1 MYIHCYDIF
10 CLLLKGLPEKVKKPL
25 LDFFH
30 EKKIQANMRYIKK
43 NKLKVIEN
51 LKNDSKNRK
60 LNVVFYVYEDAKWK
74 CQSLFDILT
83 CDENFLPM
91 VFVVKNCAKKDNFN
105 FQSEDD
111 IRKVY
116 KFFKKK
122 NMNVFYAYDFKKK
135 KNIPFEKMNPKPDI
149 IIYQHPWYVD
159 RCQGPVVCSKFAL
172 TYYMPYFIPTSV
184 SPVEYHLRFH
194 SYVENFCVLDEKT
207 KKYYSLKMSNKGENI
222 KVVGHTMLDFYYLN
236 KNQTYENDNT
246 VIYAPHWTVDNKNLA
261 WGTFLWSRDV
271 VLDFAK
277 NHPEFNW
284 VFKPHPCL
292 YNYLLNQKIL
302 SKADVDNYWSE
313 WGRIGRIEN
322 GGDYIN
328 LFMSS
333 RAIISDCGSFL
344 TEYLFSK
351 KPFIRLKSKNPYELN
366 PFVDEIVKC
375 YYNVSDKHELI
386 DTLNRVIVNND
397 DYFKE
402 KRLELIKKSNL
413 DNNFAAKCVL
423 DDIKKTV
430 EMV

>member
-1 MYIHCYDIF
+1 
-10 CLLLKGLPEKVKKPL
+10 
-25 LDFFH
+25 
-30 EKKIQANMRYIKK
+30 
-43 NKLKVIEN
+43 
-51 LKNDSKNRK
+51 
-60 LNVVFYVYEDAKWK
+60 
-74 CQSLFDILT
+74 
-83 CDENFLPM
+83 
-91 VFVVKNCAKKDNFN
+91 
-105 FQSEDD
+105 
-111 IRKVY
+111 
-116 KFFKKK
+116 
-122 NMNVFYAYDFKKK
+122 MNVFYAYDFKKK

-313 WGRIGRIEN
+313 WGRIGCIEN

-423 DDIKKTV
+423 DDIKKIV